1 MRVDREIIRSK
12 EGNYLQI
19 DIIEKEIWIQVLR
32 VSVTRERFQW
42 RGTNRWGSMGKK
54 NETRAGRRIPL
65 KTIPFDDVAPRR
77 PSASYLHSRSA
88 LLPLREYAGTFMP
101 SSFNPVTVTKRGN
114 KFFFLRKQRE
124 KKNARTNSSKPN
136 QTGHLF
142 AVDEEEEEE
151 EPLLPPKSHQTL
163 DLLYGTRTMGVLKKR
178 RRREKKT
185 PLNPPRDDISTI
197 KSRGDRPSTPTITF
211 TTTRLQEKLEKLR
224 LDRMTKGC
232 GGGGGGGTED
242 ASRLY

>member
-1 MRVDREIIRSK
+1 M
-12 EGNYLQI
+12 GI
-19 DIIEKEIWIQVLR
+19 DGEEKR
-32 VSVTRERFQW
+32 DAS
-42 RGTNRWGSMGKK
+42 GKK
-54 NETRAGRRIPL
+54 NPFENDTVRRRCTTSS
-65 KTIPFDDVAPRR
+65 KC
-77 PSASYLHSRSA
+77 
-88 LLPLREYAGTFMP
+88 LLPALEERTLAPKGVCRDVYAEQLQPRHCNKKRKQIFL
-101 SSFNPVTVTKRGN
+101 SSFFESNEK
-114 KFFFLRKQRE
+114 